1 MRGPRA
7 QRAATGGVRAVSTGI
22 GRGRRVLRT
31 RSPSHPPVRSRY
43 PQGMSIVT
51 AESAQ
56 ARAVIAARRD
66 AIDVVLRRYGAVN
79 PRLFGSVARGDA
91 RSNSDLDLLVDLMP
105 GVGNVLLRVS
115 GLAEDLSEVLG
126 VRVDVVCEPLMRDDV
141 SASARAD
148 AVPL

>member
-1 MRGPRA
+1 
-7 QRAATGGVRAVSTGI
+7 
-22 GRGRRVLRT
+22 
-31 RSPSHPPVRSRY
+31 
-43 PQGMSIVT
+43 MSIVT